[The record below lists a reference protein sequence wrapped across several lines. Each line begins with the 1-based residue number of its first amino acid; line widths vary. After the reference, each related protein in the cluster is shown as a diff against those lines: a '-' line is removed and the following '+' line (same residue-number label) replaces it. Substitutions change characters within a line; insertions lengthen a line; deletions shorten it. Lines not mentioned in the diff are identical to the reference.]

1 MIMQIKLND
10 FETFLKAGFNTSA
23 FQALQRI
30 QDTRPS
36 ASIGT
41 NLFKFKTDNL

>member
-10 FETFLKAGFNTSA
+10 FETFLKAGFNTS